1 VIYGKIDAVLN
12 NLDAIKKSLASTAAV
27 AKSNPSIEGD
37 IAGAQQQWSDVFAA
51 FTADYKND
59 EDSIQRPGSLRES
72 VPRTGF
78 AGTQLPPTAE
88 QLDYG
93 RRFDAAYS
101 AAVAKYDAYL
111 ISLEPL
117 QAALK
122 KAGIKPLQGTNQVAP

>member
-1 VIYGKIDAVLN
+1 VQRVGDTRASRPI
-12 NLDAIKKSLASTAAV
+12 LDDGAASR
-27 AKSNPSIEGD
+27 EGLVG
-37 IAGAQQQWSDVFAA
+37 I
-51 FTADYKND
+51 
-59 EDSIQRPGSLRES
+59 
-72 VPRTGF
+72 